1 MNSRILEKTL
11 RFRFKENQ
19 IKMYK
24 GEVLKQLSTNRPFFG
39 PCLLIYL
46 QYNMIR
52 LKSDVIKNSINTSE
66 YMIQALLLNFGPYAA
81 TLFC

>member
-24 GEVLKQLSTNRPFFG
+24 GEVLKQFFG

>member
-24 GEVLKQLSTNRPFFG
+24 GEVLKQLFTNIYFN
-39 PCLLIYL
+39 LLIYL